1 MCRACLHTY
10 ILDSGS
16 LSLYAPGKNDLAGR
30 ARIRPPTPF
39 AFAVSLLR
47 ADAEA
52 AAWRKENSTY
62 WRPATSSM
70 LAVNGPVRL
79 VDDLVDFESLGRRVR

>member
-1 MCRACLHTY
+1 MR
-10 ILDSGS
+10 
-16 LSLYAPGKNDLAGR
+16 PGR
-30 ARIRPPTPF
+30 AIWLGAPVYDPRHRLP
-39 AFAVSLLR
+39 FAVSLLR